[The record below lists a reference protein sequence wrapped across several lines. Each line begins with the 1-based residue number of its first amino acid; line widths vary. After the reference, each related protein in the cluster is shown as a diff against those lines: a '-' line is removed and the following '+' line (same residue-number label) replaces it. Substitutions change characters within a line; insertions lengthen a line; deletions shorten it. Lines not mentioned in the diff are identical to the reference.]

1 MLWGLAFWIGL
12 KSLAGLGSMTRWV
25 SFAVRLLVLALLS
38 STLAEPQWRKE
49 SKDVAVTAIVD
60 VSQSVPIELQ
70 KATQRFL
77 QDAKNKTKEGRP
89 QLGVVTVAK
98 DAFVQALPSL
108 RNANV
113 ELQHIGATD
122 GTNLAAGVRLATAI
136 TPNDAGYRMLLASD
150 GNDNVG
156 TLLKAAEVAK
166 SMNIPID
173 VLPLKYSYDSE
184 VMMDR
189 LVTPPTARG
198 GENLTVRIVLYATKD
213 TSGELSLLMGGEP
226 IDLDPTSP
234 KTSMPVELK
243 AGQNVKVVTIPST
256 PAGAQEFKAVF
267 TPYRDDRGNAI
278 ADRIPENNIAT
289 SVTFVSGKGK
299 LLVLTESD
307 VAAAPILKV
316 LRQSGLEYV
325 VKGSAEAPT
334 TLAEW
339 NTYDGVVTINE
350 SAYGF
355 TQKQQEDLRQYV
367 HDTGGGLV
375 MIGGP
380 DAFGAGGWIG
390 SPLEDAL
397 PIKLDPPSKRQMPRG
412 ALALVIHS
420 CEMPEGVYWGRKVCQ
435 AAVNALSRLDYVGIN
450 EFNMGGNVWVFPMQ
464 QVGDGTR
471 VRQAIQK
478 INFGDMPDFTPP
490 IQMAYDALMK
500 VEAGQRHVI
509 VISDGDPQPPPAAL
523 LAKYREKKITIS
535 TVGVFPHSGG
545 QTSNMQYMSRDGTG
559 GNHYEINTQAGLAK
573 IPQIFVKEAQTIR
586 RSLIWEGQ
594 PFSPAVVGAA
604 AEAMRGISRVP
615 PISGYVVA
623 AEREGLALVTIKGK
637 EGDPIMAQWQHG
649 LGKVVA
655 YTSDATTRWNASWV
669 EWENFKALWEQ
680 HIRWAMRPVGSAN
693 VRVTSN
699 TQGDQTLVTLE
710 ALDGAG
716 ERLNFAN
723 FKGRL
728 AAPDGTGAD
737 VELRQVAPG
746 RYQAKVPT
754 AVAGSYVMSL
764 RYAAPDPQ
772 AKGGVMEGTVQAAI
786 SKPFADE
793 YRTLQDNASMLEQV
807 AKATGG
813 RVLDIDQPGAMDL
826 WLREG
831 VKFPVTTR
839 PIWLI
844 LAIAGMTMFLADVG
858 IRRVRIDLPA
868 IWRAALGLFAGSKS
882 RGNEQLGSLKSA
894 REQAKKRISAR
905 EMSSTDREVAKAQAA
920 AEAAM
925 SKVKFEA
932 SAEQLKKPIAPV
944 AMGGADA
951 KPETTQSKAVQDQIK
966 QAQAK
971 PGEGMGRLLQA
982 KKKAREG
989 MDEDK

>member
-1 MLWGLAFWIGL
+1 VLWALAFWIGM
-12 KSLAGLGSMTRWV
+12 KSLAGLGSLTRWV
-25 SFAVRLLVLALLS
+25 SFAVRLVVIAVLSA
-38 STLAEPQWRKE
+38 TLAEPQWRHE

-60 VSQSVPIELQ
+60 VSQSIPVELQ

-77 QDAKNKTKEGRP
+77 QEAKNATKEPNP

-98 DAFVQALPSL
+98 DAFVQSLPSL
-108 RNANV
+108 RTSKV
-113 ELQHIGATD
+113 ELQHIGQTD
-122 GTNLAAGVRLATAI
+122 GTNLAAGIRLATAI
-136 TPNDAGYRMLLASD
+136 TPENAAYRMVLASD
-150 GNDNVG
+150 GNDNLG

-166 SMNIPID
+166 SMNVPID
-173 VLPLKYSYDSE
+173 VLPLRYSYDAE
-184 VMMDR
+184 VLMDR
-189 LVTPPTARG
+189 LVTPSTARG

-226 IDLDPTSP
+226 IDLDPASP
-234 KTSMPVELK
+234 KTSMPVDLR
-243 AGQNVKVVTIPST
+243 AGQNVKVVTVPT
-256 PAGAQEFKAVF
+256 APAGAQEFKAVF
-267 TPYRDDRGNAI
+267 TPFRDDRGMAV
-278 ADRIPENNIAT
+278 ADRVPENNVAT
-289 SVTFVSGKGK
+289 SVTFVAGKGRM
-299 LLVLTESD
+299 LVLTESES
-307 VAAAPILKV
+307 AAEPILKIM
-316 LRQSGLEYV
+316 RESGIEFS
-325 VKGSAEAPT
+325 VKSSAEAPT
-334 TLAEW
+334 TLPEW
-339 NTYDGVVTINE
+339 NTYDGVVMLNE

-355 TQKQQEDLRQYV
+355 TQKQQEDLRQYI

-380 DAFGAGGWIG
+380 DSFGAGGWIG

-450 EFNMGGNVWVFPMQ
+450 EFSMGGNVWVFPMQ
-464 QVGDGTR
+464 QVGDGTKVKR
-471 VRQAIQK
+471 AIQN

-500 VEAGQRHVI
+500 TDAGQRHVI
-509 VISDGDPQPPPAAL
+509 VISDGDPSPPPASL
-523 LAKYREKKITIS
+523 LAKYRQSKITIS
-535 TVGVFPHSGG
+535 TVGVFPHSGA
-545 QTSNMQYMSRDGTG
+545 QTSNMQYMSKDGTG
-559 GNHYEINTQAGLAK
+559 GNHYEINTQAALAK
-573 IPQIFVKEAQTIR
+573 IPQIFIKEAQTIR
-586 RSLIWEGQ
+586 RSLIWEGP
-594 PFSPAVVGAA
+594 PFSPTLVGAA
-604 AEAMRGISRVP
+604 SEAMRGITRVP
-615 PISGYVVA
+615 PVSGYVVA
-623 AEREGLALVTIKGK
+623 AERDGLALVTIKGK

-649 LGKVVA
+649 LGKVVT

-669 EWENFKALWEQ
+669 QWEDFKAFWEQ
-680 HIRWAMRPVGSAN
+680 HIRWAMRPAGSAN
-693 VRVTSN
+693 VRVTSE

-710 ALDGAG
+710 ALDSAG

-754 AVAGSYVMSL
+754 TSAGSYVMSL

-772 AKGGVMEGTVQAAI
+772 VKGGVMEGTVQAAI
-786 SKPFADE
+786 SRPFADE
-793 YRTLQDNASMLEQV
+793 YRTLQDNASVLEQV

-813 RVLDIDQPGAMDL
+813 RVLDIDQPGAADL

-831 VKFPVTTR
+831 VKFPVTTK

-844 LAIAGMTMFLADVG
+844 LAIAGMTMFLVDVG

-868 IWRAALGLFAGSKS
+868 IWRAALGLFAGTKSK
-882 RGNEQLGSLKSA
+882 GNEQLGSLKSA
-894 REQAKKRISAR
+894 REQAKKRIMAR
-905 EMSSTDREVAKAQAA
+905 ELSRAEREAAKAQAV
-920 AEAAM
+920 AEAATA
-925 SKVKFEA
+925 KVKFEA
-932 SAEQLKKPIAPV
+932 SAEQLKKPISPV
-944 AMGGADA
+944 AMGGVDA
-951 KPETTQSKAVQDQIK
+951 KPEPTQSRAVQDQMK

-989 MDEDK
+989 MDDHP